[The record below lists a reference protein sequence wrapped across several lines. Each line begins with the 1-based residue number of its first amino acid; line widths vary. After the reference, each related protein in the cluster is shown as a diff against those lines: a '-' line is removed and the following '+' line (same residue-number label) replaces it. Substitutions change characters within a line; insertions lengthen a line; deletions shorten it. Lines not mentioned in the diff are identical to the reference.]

1 MRVQDIFEGKI
12 KGVDGKA
19 CWDGYRYAGKEKKA
33 NGQFKDKCVKET
45 FVEGESTVMESHDAV
60 QSAIINRIMRA
71 HLDLLKQYGPDKV
84 LQAVED
90 QASWVGQV
98 DEIGTS
104 DISIWVREVIKNLEQ
119 GG

>member
-1 MRVQDIFEGKI
+1 MRVQDIFESKI
-12 KGVDGKA
+12 KGADGKA
-19 CWDGYRYAGKEKKA
+19 CWDGYRYNGTKDGK
-33 NGQFKDKCVKET
+33 DDCVKVKEAG
-45 FVEGESTVMESHDAV
+45 FDHDEPEEHSSHDAV

-90 QASWVGQV
+90 QASWVGEV